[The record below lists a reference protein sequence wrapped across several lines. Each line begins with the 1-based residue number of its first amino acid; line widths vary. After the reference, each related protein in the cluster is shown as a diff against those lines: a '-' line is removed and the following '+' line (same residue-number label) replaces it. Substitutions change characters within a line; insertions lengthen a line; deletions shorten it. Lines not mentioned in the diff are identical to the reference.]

1 MNAPPSGAT
10 ELTNLEVTTMKR
22 TPLLL
27 PLALLLIT
35 LPAAAQPQGP
45 AADPSQAFTVYG
57 PVESFTAA
65 FGSGMPMLVVDDG
78 ALGTV
83 EVGLGPVWFLQE
95 AGFGAAPG
103 DEVEALVFPCPVCS
117 APYVALWVDNLTT
130 GASVVLRGE
139 DGRPLWIRRDGPG
152 NGPAFCNQGPG
163 LMVGEQRGGG
173 NGHGNGNGPQSG
185 GGNGGGPQGTGGNGP
200 QAGRGTGPGSGNG
213 PGDGPNGNRNPGGQC
228 DWTGPDM
235 TQVATA
241 TGTVL
246 SLDVGFG
253 NPRPSVFLEVEGEE
267 VEIMLMPYA
276 PIAAAGFLIEAGTEL
291 QVTYAPWTAFGG
303 EEVLVALSIT
313 DPVTGMTIQLR
324 DPETGYPVTG
334 GGGGFGPAFGY
345 GRGYGPGPG
354 ADPVGPQD

>member
-1 MNAPPSGAT
+1 
-10 ELTNLEVTTMKR
+10 MKR

-27 PLALLLIT
+27 PLALLWIT

-45 AADPSQAFTVYG
+45 AADPSAAFTVYG

-65 FGSGMPMLVVDDG
+65 FGSGMPTLVVDDG

-83 EVGLGPVWFLQE
+83 EIGLGPVWFLQD
-95 AGFGAAPG
+95 AGFAAAPD
-103 DEVEALVFPCPVCS
+103 DEVEALVFSCPVCA
-117 APYVALWVDNLTT
+117 APYVALWVDNVTT

-152 NGPAFCNQGPG
+152 GRRAFCDQGSG
-163 LMVGEQRGGG
+163 ARIGARRHGG
-173 NGHGNGNGPQSG
+173 NGHGNSSGGGNGPQSG
-185 GGNGGGPQGTGGNGP
+185 GGNGNGPQGATGQGPQAGGGNGP
-200 QAGRGTGPGSGNG
+200 GAGNGPGSG
-213 PGDGPNGNRNPGGQC
+213 PHGNRNRGGQC

-235 TQVATA
+235 TQVTTA

-253 NPRPSVFLEVEGEE
+253 NPRPSVSLEVGGEDL
-267 VEIMLMPYA
+267 EIMLMPYA

-313 DPVTGMTIQLR
+313 DPVTGTMIQLR

-334 GGGGFGPAFGY
+334 GGGGFGPHFGN
-345 GRGYGPGPG
+345 GPGPG